1 MAVSGIHMETLRTKD
16 SMVLRLLTA
25 TTTLALISL
34 IGCVP
39 PNSNGSAGGSNQS
52 SQYCMADIGPD
63 AAGAK
68 VKEVF
73 GMLSP
78 TALKIVSITPMGGLY
93 KVTFEIEGKEKV
105 VHHTSRKTVLLCEA
119 MSDISRAAELKT
131 IKSDLFENTVKPINS
146 RRKTVQLQIFA
157 GSGLIIDC
165 AASEENRA
173 NGVTRCLLLIQRNNG
188 WRQGQSLV

>member
-78 TALKIVSITPMGGLY
+78 TALKNCEYHPMGGLY

-105 VHHTSRKTVLLCEA
+105 VQSVHITKDGTLVEA
-119 MSDISRAAELKT
+119 MSDIDTRAAELKNDKEFVT
-131 IKSDLFENTVKPINS
+131 CFEK
-146 RRKTVQLQIFA
+146 
-157 GSGLIIDC
+157 
-165 AASEENRA
+165 
-173 NGVTRCLLLIQRNNG
+173 
-188 WRQGQSLV
+188 QGC